1 VVYGCTGC
9 GQQLARWAGRCP
21 GCGAWGSIAEQ
32 RAPVARG
39 GPGSPSDVVRP
50 VPLLELG
57 ASEDTERRV
66 ATGIPGVD
74 RVLGGG
80 LVPASVVLLAGEPGI
95 GKSTLLLQLV
105 SRLSTAGL
113 ACLVASGEESRDQVG
128 RRAARLG
135 VGAEAIRFV
144 PGRDLGDVL
153 DAATAEAPFLLAV
166 DSIQTIRDP
175 DSSTAPGGP
184 AQVRG
189 CADALVGLA
198 KAEGV
203 TVMLTGHV
211 TKDGDLAGP
220 RTLEHAVDVVLSFEG
235 DPRSGLRTLAAGKNR
250 FGQEGEMAWFE
261 MGPRGLDEIDPGSRL
276 TPGGEEAGAATA
288 LALAGRRGLAVEV
301 QALVV
306 SDDRPPRR
314 QVSGLDARRFS
325 LIAAVLEP
333 AMGLP
338 LTRSEVYGAAAGGM
352 RLDDPGADLAV
363 AAAMASAYTKTRPPA
378 GAAFVGEV
386 SLTGQVRPVAGMAQR
401 LAAASGRGI
410 DVVFGPPGS
419 AGAGRTG
426 GIRFIEA
433 RSVREALSW
442 CRPGAANGDRS
453 GAGRSAG
460 RAREVVPK
468 AG

>member
-1 VVYGCTGC
+1 VVYGCSGC

-39 GPGSPSDVVRP
+39 GPRSPSDVVRP

-57 ASEDTERRV
+57 ASEATERRV
-66 ATGIPGVD
+66 ATGMPGVD

-128 RRAARLG
+128 RRADRLG
-135 VGAEAIRFV
+135 VAGDAVRFV

-153 DAATAEAPFLLAV
+153 DATAAEAPFLLAV
-166 DSIQTIRDP
+166 DSIQTIRDAG
-175 DSSTAPGGP
+175 SSTAPGGP
-184 AQVRG
+184 AQVRA

-198 KAEGV
+198 KAQGV
-203 TVMLTGHV
+203 TILLTGHV

-220 RTLEHAVDVVLSFEG
+220 RTLEHIVDVVLSFDG
-235 DPRSGLRTLAAGKNR
+235 DPRSGLRTLSAGKNR

-261 MGPRGLDEIDPGSRL
+261 MGPRGLDEIDPGSSL

-306 SDDRPPRR
+306 EGDRQPRR
-314 QVSGLDARRFS
+314 QVSGLDPRRFS

-333 AMGLP
+333 ALGLP
-338 LTRSEVYGAAAGGM
+338 LGRSEVYGAAAGGM
-352 RLDDPGADLAV
+352 RLDDPGTDLAV
-363 AAAMASAYTKTRPPA
+363 AAAVVSAFTGRRPPP
-378 GAAFVGEV
+378 GSAFVGEV

-401 LAAASGRGI
+401 LAAAGGRGI
-410 DVVFGPPGS
+410 DVVFAPPGS
-419 AGAGRTG
+419 AGAGRDG
-426 GIRFIEA
+426 GVRLIEVHT
-433 RSVREALSW
+433 VREALSW
-442 CRPGAANGDRS
+442 CRATDGARS
-453 GAGRSAG
+453 GAGRSGG
-460 RAREVVPK
+460 RAKEVVTK